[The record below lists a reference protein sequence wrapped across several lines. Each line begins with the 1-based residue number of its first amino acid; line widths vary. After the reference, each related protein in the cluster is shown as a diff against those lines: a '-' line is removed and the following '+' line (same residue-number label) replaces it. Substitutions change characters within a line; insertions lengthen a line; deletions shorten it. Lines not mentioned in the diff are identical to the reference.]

1 MPVPKVE
8 SYIANDKTNIILTL
22 LYEKTTD
29 VKMHPHFSK
38 KISERGQ
45 RDSKFITH
53 LNIFSPQSL
62 GFLAQPTG
70 KQP

>member
-1 MPVPKVE
+1 MKR
-8 SYIANDKTNIILTL
+8 
-22 LYEKTTD
+22 TTD